1 MAVSDDKKNR
11 LSSLSQDVIAI
22 SRAGDAEPPTV
33 APAPERAAPPP
44 PSMPSGQDMFSSPAN
59 PAVDR
64 RPATP
69 APQPVV
75 RQPAGNGP
83 LVWVFGTVAVIALA
97 LAVIG
102 RGGDAGPSVE
112 LAANAEVMDKLAA
125 ELRAS
130 NERVAALEAK
140 LSGAAADAATTD
152 AAAAG
157 PQAQGAMIQMGVA
170 IRSLRDDVDKLS
182 NQVGKLSAQV
192 GEVQASTAAAGGN
205 REIKVALAKAEQSA
219 ARAVTLAEQ
228 AVAAAQR
235 APAPAPAP
243 APVAPK
249 SGVDEAQV
257 KALAQKTDK
266 MANDIRQL
274 YRLLESN

>member
-11 LSSLSQDVIAI
+11 LSFLSQDVIAI

-59 PAVDR
+59 LAEERHPAL
-64 RPATP
+64 PSSPLAQ
-69 APQPVV
+69 QPT
-75 RQPAGNGP
+75 GNGP

-102 RGGDAGPSVE
+102 RGGDAAPSTERAVD
-112 LAANAEVMDKLAA
+112 LQAMDKLAA

-170 IRSLRDDVDKLS
+170 IRSMRDDVDKLS

-243 APVAPK
+243 VAPK
-249 SGVDEAQV
+249 GGVDEAQL

-266 MANDIRQL
+266 IANDVRQL